1 MNFMVHELRRAMA
14 SMRIA
19 QIAPLAESVPPK
31 LYGGTERVISWL
43 TEELVGLG
51 HDVTL
56 FATAD
61 SVTRAHLA
69 PVWPKALRLGRPRS
83 DPAVAQAAALEMI
96 ARRAEEFDVIHC
108 HLDWAHLPLLSRTRT
123 PFVTT
128 LHGRLD
134 TPGLANLIRHFPK
147 APFVS
152 VSDSQRGPLPQAN
165 WLSTILHGLPADLL
179 RPTLEQGSYLAFL
192 GRLAPEKGPHTAI
205 RLAKTA
211 GLPLRIAAKTPRGER
226 RFFNEQLQPMIDGE
240 RVRLIGEVND
250 RQKESFLGGALAML
264 FPIEWP
270 EPFGLVMIEAMACG
284 TPVIAFRQG
293 SVPEIIED
301 GVSGFIVENE
311 AEAADRIARIH
322 QLDRRGV
329 RAAFERR
336 FTARRMAEEYVH
348 HYRQLRGMSGHLADS
363 KTPSIAAAGL
373 VAR

>member
-1 MNFMVHELRRAMA
+1 MA

-19 QIAPLAESVPPK
+19 QLAPLAESVPPK

-43 TEELVGLG
+43 SDELVGLG

-69 PVWPKALRLGRPRS
+69 PVWPKALRLGRPAS
-83 DPAVAQAAALEMI
+83 DPAAAQAAAVEMI
-96 ARRAEEFDVIHC
+96 ACRAAEFDVIHC
-108 HLDWAHLPLLSRTRT
+108 HLDWAHLPLLSRMHT

-165 WLSTILHGLPADLL
+165 WLSTVLHGLPADLL

-192 GRLAPEKGPHTAI
+192 GRLSLEKGPHTAI
-205 RLAKTA
+205 RLAKAA
-211 GLPLRIAAKTPRGER
+211 GLPLRIAAKAPRGER
-226 RFFNEQLQPMIDGE
+226 RFFTEQLQPMMDGE
-240 RVRLIGEVND
+240 QVRLIGEVND
-250 RQKESFLGGALAML
+250 RQKESFLGGALALL
-264 FPIEWP
+264 FPITWP

-284 TPVIAFRQG
+284 TPVIAFRHG

-311 AEAADRIARIH
+311 TEALERIACVH
-322 QLDRRGV
+322 QLDRGGV

-336 FTARRMAEEYVH
+336 FTSRRMAEEYIH
-348 HYRQLRGMSGHLADS
+348 HYKRLRNMARQYADS
-363 KTPSIAAAGL
+363 SIPLFTPAVAG
-373 VAR
+373 

>member
-1 MNFMVHELRRAMA
+1 
-14 SMRIA
+14 MRIA
-19 QIAPLAESVPPK
+19 QVAPLAESVPPK

-43 TEELVGLG
+43 TDELVGLG

-61 SVTRAHLA
+61 SVTRARLA

-83 DPAVAQAAALEMI
+83 DPAAAQAAALEIM

-152 VSDSQRGPLPQAN
+152 ISDSQRSPLPQAN

-226 RFFNEQLQPMIDGE
+226 RFFTEQVQPMIDGE
-240 RVRLIGEVND
+240 QVRLIGEVND
-250 RQKESFLGGALAML
+250 RQKESFLGGALALL

-284 TPVIAFRQG
+284 TPVIAFRHG

-311 AEAADRIARIH
+311 IEALERIACVH

-348 HYRQLRGMSGHLADS
+348 HYECLRSITGHHADPPIPLI
-363 KTPSIAAAGL
+363 TPVAAG
-373 VAR
+373 

>member
-1 MNFMVHELRRAMA
+1 MA

-43 TEELVGLG
+43 TDELVGLG
-51 HDVTL
+51 HNVTL

-69 PVWPKALRLGRPRS
+69 HTRFGQRCGVHDFGRPRS

-96 ARRAEEFDVIHC
+96 ACRTAEFDVIHC
-108 HLDWAHLPLLSRTRT
+108 HLDWAHLPLLSRTPT

-348 HYRQLRGMSGHLADS
+348 HYRQLRGMSRDILRTRKHL
-363 KTPSIAAAGL
+363 PSL
-373 VAR
+373 PQV

>member
-1 MNFMVHELRRAMA
+1 
-14 SMRIA
+14 
-19 QIAPLAESVPPK
+19 
-31 LYGGTERVISWL
+31 
-43 TEELVGLG
+43 
-51 HDVTL
+51 
-56 FATAD
+56 
-61 SVTRAHLA
+61 
-69 PVWPKALRLGRPRS
+69 
-83 DPAVAQAAALEMI
+83 
-96 ARRAEEFDVIHC
+96 
-108 HLDWAHLPLLSRTRT
+108 
-123 PFVTT
+123 
-128 LHGRLD
+128 
-134 TPGLANLIRHFPK
+134 
-147 APFVS
+147 
-152 VSDSQRGPLPQAN
+152 
-165 WLSTILHGLPADLL
+165 
-179 RPTLEQGSYLAFL
+179 LEQGSYLAFL

-348 HYRQLRGMSGHLADS
+348 HYRQLRGMSRDILRTRKHL
-363 KTPSIAAAGL
+363 PSL
-373 VAR
+373 PQV

>member
-1 MNFMVHELRRAMA
+1 MA

-19 QIAPLAESVPPK
+19 QVAPLAESVPPK

-43 TEELVGLG
+43 TDELVGLG

-96 ARRAEEFDVIHC
+96 ACRTAEFDVIHC

-179 RPTLEQGSYLAFL
+179 RATFEQGSYLAFL
-192 GRLAPEKGPHTAI
+192 GRLSPEKGPHTAI

-226 RFFNEQLQPMIDGE
+226 RFFGEQLQPMIDGE
-240 RVRLIGEVND
+240 QVRLIGEVND
-250 RQKESFLGGALAML
+250 SQKESFLGGALALL
-264 FPIEWP
+264 FPIKWP

-284 TPVIAFRQG
+284 TPVIAFRHG

-311 AEAADRIARIH
+311 MEALARIACVH

-348 HYRQLRGMSGHLADS
+348 HYERLRSMTGHHAES
-363 KTPSIAAAGL
+363 PIPHITPTEAG
-373 VAR
+373 